1 MGKILTYILI
11 AAILTILGL
20 SISVSKLRGE
30 KERYE
35 ANQKT
40 LLGKVEYYKTRS
52 GTNAA
57 SVQKLTLSYNELK
70 ENYAEV
76 CKTAKDLNIQVK
88 RLQSVSNTSTKTEV
102 QINTVVK
109 DSIVYIKGDPVNV
122 TAFRWEDPWTG
133 IQGVIRNDSIDLDVQ
148 SCDTL
153 AQIVHKVPHK
163 FWFIKWGCKAIRQ
176 EIVSKNPHTHITYTD
191 YIELKK

>member
-133 IQGVIRNDSIDLDVQ
+133 IQGVIRNDSIDLNVQ

-153 AQIVHKVPHK
+153 VQIVHKVPHK